1 MNVGGKLI
9 TGAVTSALIGTT
21 LLVGAGVSQADT
33 VYEFRMSQ
41 FSYWV
46 ANICVKTDSDEV
58 CTGKWGK
65 GKSEVFK
72 VKARNAAPWIC
83 TAYAVSGPTVESSVF
98 SRDVYKECAFH
109 GAPLASNYFDL
120 VKP

>member
-1 MNVGGKLI
+1 MKRKLA
-9 TGAVTSALIGTT
+9 TAMTTTVLAGAS
-21 LLVGAGVSQADT
+21 LLAGAGVSQADT

-72 VKARNAAPWIC
+72 VKARNTAPWIC

-109 GAPLASNYFDL
+109 GAPLASNYIEL
-120 VKP
+120 VRPS